1 MSRGV
6 SKVILM
12 GNLGKDPI
20 IRDTTTGG
28 KAASFSIATQEE
40 WKDKQTGQKVQ
51 KSEWHNIVV
60 FNKLAEICG
69 QYLKKG
75 SRVFIEGSIKT
86 RKWQDKNGEDK
97 YTTEIVANEINIL
110 DTKSNSHGNVATRN
124 DNAPNFDDDSEI
136 PF

>member
-6 SKVILM
+6 NKVILLGHL
-12 GNLGKDPI
+12 GNDPV
-20 IRDTTTGG
+20 IRQTTNGIST
-28 KAASFSIATQEE
+28 ASFSIATQEE

-51 KSEWHNIVV
+51 KSEWHSIVV
-60 FNKLAEICG
+60 FNKLADICG

-86 RKWQDKNGEDK
+86 KKWQDKNGVDK
-97 YTTEIVANEINIL
+97 YTTEIIANEVNIL
-110 DTKSNSHGNVATRN
+110 DTKANNHGNVAVKN
-124 DNAPNFDDDSEI
+124 DNAPNFDDDPEI